1 MIDEKKWT
9 LHENFRRLIHV
20 VPVFLLVECS
30 SDHVVEKNRLLN
42 IECCKKMFIK
52 QAAIQLLICG
62 DLFRIM

>member
-20 VPVFLLVECS
+20 FPVFLLVECS

-52 QAAIQLLICG
+52 QAATQLLICG